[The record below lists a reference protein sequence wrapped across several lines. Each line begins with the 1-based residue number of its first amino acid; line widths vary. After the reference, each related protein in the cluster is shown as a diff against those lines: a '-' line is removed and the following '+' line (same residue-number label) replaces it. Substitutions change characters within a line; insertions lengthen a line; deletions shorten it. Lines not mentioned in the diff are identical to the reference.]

1 MACEGTNQRFAVGD
15 RVRVKLDSL
24 TPGTIGFTGVITRY
38 DEDTA
43 KATVSFDEY
52 KGIGEYYPSELEYI
66 PSVGSSRIEDL
77 FDRPECPE
85 WAISLMITPDNR
97 VIFTDTPS
105 DEIFYDD
112 MDDSVHCINP
122 EEPCRVFYASVKWH
136 STKYA
141 LPISVDR
148 PAPDWVIAEMQSEIE
163 DDDDDDTDLTPDPEE
178 MRSAIPENT
187 DFPSDREDD
196 NVNHPKHYTS
206 HPSGVECA
214 DIAEHHD
221 FCVGNAI
228 KYLWRAGLKQD
239 ADKTALEKE
248 IEDLKKA
255 KWYID
260 RKINRLLKIKE
271 G

>member
-1 MACEGTNQRFAVGD
+1 MACEGTNKRFAVGD
-15 RVRVKLDSL
+15 KVRVKLDSL
-24 TPGTIGFTGVITRY
+24 TPGTIGFTGVIDRY

-43 KATVSFDEY
+43 KATVLFDEY
-52 KGIGEYYPSELEYI
+52 TGIGDYYPSELEYI
-66 PSVGSSRIEDL
+66 NPQCSS
-77 FDRPECPE
+77 
-85 WAISLMITPDNR
+85 
-97 VIFTDTPS
+97 
-105 DEIFYDD
+105 
-112 MDDSVHCINP
+112 
-122 EEPCRVFYASVKWH
+122 
-136 STKYA
+136 
-141 LPISVDR
+141 
-148 PAPDWVIAEMQSEIE
+148 
-163 DDDDDDTDLTPDPEE
+163 TDLPSSYSVEE
-178 MRSAIPENT
+178 QLIAVFSGDASIDDLDAE
-187 DFPSDREDD
+187 DSEDD

-260 RKINRLLKIKE
+260 RKISRLLKLKE
-271 G
+271 DE

>member
-1 MACEGTNQRFAVGD
+1 MACEGTNKRLAVGD
-15 RVRVKLDSL
+15 KVRVKLDTL
-24 TPGTIGFTGVITRY
+24 TPGTIGFTGVITKY
-38 DEDTA
+38 DEDPP

-66 PSVGSSRIEDL
+66 PSVRSSRPEDL
-77 FDRPECPE
+77 FDRPECPD
-85 WAISLMITPDNR
+85 WVISLMITPDNR

-112 MDDSVHCINP
+112 RDGDVHCINP
-122 EEPCRVFYASVKWH
+122 EEACRVFYSTVKWY
-136 STKYA
+136 STKYT
-141 LPISVDR
+141 LPLSVDR
-148 PAPDWVIAEMQSEIE
+148 PAPDWIIEEMQSEIE
-163 DDDDDDTDLTPDPEE
+163 EEEDTDLTADP
-178 MRSAIPENT
+178 
-187 DFPSDREDD
+187 DD

-239 ADKTALEKE
+239 ADKTVLEKE

-260 RKINRLLKIKE
+260 RKISRLLKIKE